1 MISYVHLL
9 TAVAIFVHST
19 WGCCAH
25 ESHRDC
31 SVGDTSRSC
40 CSSEHGGHYHSNQLD
55 DHSNQLHT
63 CQLKELQGPN
73 SFRAK
78 SLVSLQT
85 TCTASRQKGMAG
97 HGHQSQEP
105 ESHECS
111 HANCSWSVSESQ
123 SSAVLKSLHAVGGIQ
138 GALVVSHALVTGSET
153 DMPVFLTGIA
163 QQKLSVRS
171 HLANCVLLI

>member
-31 SVGDTSRSC
+31 SVSDTSRGC
-40 CSSEHGGHYHSNQLD
+40 CSSEHA
-55 DHSNQLHT
+55 DHLEES
-63 CQLKELQGPN
+63 QGL
-73 SFRAK
+73 K
-78 SLVSLQT
+78 SLAFFTSPQA
-85 TCTASRQKGMAG
+85 TCTASRQTEMAG
-97 HGHQSQEP
+97 PGHQSQKP

-123 SSAVLKSLHAVGGIQ
+123 SSAALKSLHAVGGIQ
-138 GALVVSHALVTGSET
+138 ATVAVSHVLVTGSESS
-153 DMPVFLTGIA
+153 MPVFLAGIA
-163 QQKLSVRS
+163 LQKLSVRS
-171 HLANCVLLI
+171 HLAISVLLI